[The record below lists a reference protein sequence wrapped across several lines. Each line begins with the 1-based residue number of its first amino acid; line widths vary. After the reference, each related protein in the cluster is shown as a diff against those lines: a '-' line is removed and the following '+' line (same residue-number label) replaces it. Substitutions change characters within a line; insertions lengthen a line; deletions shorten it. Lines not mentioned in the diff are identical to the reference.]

1 MTKRPLAAKGE
12 RPFFLTSPDSDIL
25 LNIIIALTGEV
36 SALQDKLDRAIR
48 LAAKGEPFDPAVLD
62 QDAPDEN
69 AGKREAMLQRV
80 YRILLAM
87 HEQEETPP
95 APHSEVMAALSG
107 ERE

>member
-1 MTKRPLAAKGE
+1 MTERPLAAKGE
-12 RPFFLTSPDSDIL
+12 RPFFLSSPDSDVL

-36 SALQDKLDRAIR
+36 SALQDKLDRAIN

-62 QDAPDEN
+62 EDVPDEN
-69 AGKREAMLQRV
+69 AAKRDAMLQRV

-87 HEQEETPP
+87 HEQEQA
-95 APHSEVMAALSG
+95 APTAYSDVMAALSG